1 MTLSAEKRTERS
13 VDSLQKVYAFV
24 ISLALVQAI
33 QIVLV
38 DRSTM
43 DFVDVGTMLARTPAF
58 FALLLVLV
66 PFYHGMNRH
75 LDICYIENADGQRA
89 EAALLFDFMVFFL
102 DSCLLFT
109 VAYSIG
115 HDLRPFVFLGIL
127 LGVDVIWSAISHFIH
142 YTLAEMPSVKR
153 WSIINGMAIIAGM
166 FVGLNEWY
174 SPVSKAW
181 LLLVITL
188 GRTVCDY
195 AFCWSFY
202 FPKDSGRRPSSVRA
216 FSEELR
222 G

>member
-33 QIVLV
+33 QIVLI
-38 DRSTM
+38 DRTTM
-43 DFVDVGTMLARTPAF
+43 DFVDIHTMLQRAPAF
-58 FALLLVLV
+58 VALLLVLV

-75 LDICYIENADGQRA
+75 LDVCYIENTEGQRA
-89 EAALLFDFMVFFL
+89 EAALLFDFVVFFV
-102 DSCLLFT
+102 DSCLLFA

-115 HDLRPFVFLGIL
+115 HDLRAFAFLGVL
-127 LGVDVIWSAISHFIH
+127 LGVDVVWSAISHFIH
-142 YTLAEMPSVKR
+142 YTLTEVRSVKR
-153 WSIINGMAIIAGM
+153 WAVINGMAVGAGL
-166 FVGLNEWY
+166 FVGLNQWY
-174 SPVSKAW
+174 SPAAKAW
-181 LLLVITL
+181 LLLVIAL

-202 FPKDSGRRPSSVRA
+202 FPKDVGRRPSAVRTLT
-216 FSEELR
+216 EESR